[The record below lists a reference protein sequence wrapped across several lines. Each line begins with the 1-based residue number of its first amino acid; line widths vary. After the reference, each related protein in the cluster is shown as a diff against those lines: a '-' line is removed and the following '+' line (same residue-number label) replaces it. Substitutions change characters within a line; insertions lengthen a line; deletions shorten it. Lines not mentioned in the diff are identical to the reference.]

1 MLIFK
6 SIENIPKEKKGYS
19 VAIGNFDGM
28 HLGHQSVIEIAREKS
43 KNSFVGVVTFEP
55 HPRQYFQKNQ
65 PIFRLMKSETRE
77 RILDS
82 FGIDALFEL
91 PFDSS
96 LANLSPRTFI
106 ETVLLEKLNV
116 KTIVV
121 GPDLKF

>member
-1 MLIFK
+1 MLVFK
-6 SIENIPKEKKGYS
+6 NIENIPKEKRGYS

-28 HLGHQSVIEIAREKS
+28 HLGHQSVIEIARKKS
-43 KNSFVGVVTFEP
+43 NNSFVGVVTFEP

-77 RILDS
+77 RFLDS

-96 LANLSPRTFI
+96 LANLSPRDFI
-106 ETVLLEKLNV
+106 
-116 KTIVV
+116 
-121 GPDLKF
+121 DLKLHYHEGVEKYNY